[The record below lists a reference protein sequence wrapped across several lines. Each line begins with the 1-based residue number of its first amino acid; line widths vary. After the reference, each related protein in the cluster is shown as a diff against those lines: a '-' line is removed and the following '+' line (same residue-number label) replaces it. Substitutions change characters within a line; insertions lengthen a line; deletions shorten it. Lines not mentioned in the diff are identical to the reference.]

1 MTPDPRDIA
10 ACFAVNGSVIDANSH
25 RGGHINRSFI
35 VKCSGGESYFLQRI
49 NSSVFRQPQHVME
62 NIERV
67 LLHMNGRLPTV
78 PRLIPTHEGQNWLI
92 DCVGETWRMWSFF
105 GQARALDRAHT
116 ALQVET
122 AAAAFGAFQAA
133 LIDLPGG
140 ALHETIAEFHHTP
153 GRFVAL
159 EEAVRQDMAARV
171 DSVRE
176 EIAFAMARRNA
187 ASTLHDLEVAGRISL
202 RTVHNDAKVSNVL
215 LDSNNRLIA
224 VIDLDTVMPGLAPN
238 DFGDMV
244 RSMSGR
250 HDEDAPSAEGIEVDF
265 ALFDALARGYMSTA
279 GAFLSNDER
288 EHLFMAGWAITL
300 EQGVRFL
307 TDYLAGD
314 HYYRSRRPDQNLC
327 RCRTQF
333 AMVAS
338 LERHRDELEKIL
350 NRYA

>member
-10 ACFAVNGSVIDANSH
+10 ACFAVNGSVTDATSH
-25 RGGHINRSFI
+25 HGGHINASFI
-35 VKCSGGESYFLQRI
+35 VECSGGESYLLQRI
-49 NSSVFRQPQHVME
+49 NSSVFRHPQHVME

-67 LLHMNGRLPTV
+67 LLHMNGRMPTV
-78 PRLIPTHEGQNWLI
+78 PRLIPTREGKNWLT
-92 DCVGETWRMWSFF
+92 DCVGEIWRMWSFF
-105 GQARALDRAHT
+105 EQARALDRAHT

-140 ALHETIAEFHHTP
+140 PLHETIADFHHAS

-159 EEAVRQDMAARV
+159 EKAVRQDIAGRV

-176 EIAFAMARRNA
+176 EIAFALDRRNA
-187 ASTLHDLEVAGRISL
+187 ASTLHDLEVAGRIPP
-202 RTVHNDAKVSNVL
+202 RIVHNDAKNSNVL
-215 LDSNNRLIA
+215 LDSNDRLIA
-224 VIDLDTVMPGLAPN
+224 IIDLDTVMPGLAPN

-250 HDEDAPSAEGIEVDF
+250 HDEDAASAEGIEVDF
-265 ALFDALARGYMSTA
+265 ELFDALARGYLSTA
-279 GAFLSNDER
+279 SAFLSSDER
-288 EHLFMAGWAITL
+288 EHLFMAGWTITL

-307 TDYLAGD
+307 ADYLEGD
-314 HYYRSRRPDQNLC
+314 HYYRTRRPDQNLC

-338 LERHRDELEKIL
+338 LERHRDELEMIL
-350 NRYA
+350 HRYT